1 MLPGPRQTLFR
12 AEALHEQ
19 RTLWLGRQTL
29 SLGLPAASLSAM
41 STVLL
46 IATALLVTFGS
57 YARRETLHGVMLP
70 SAGLVQVMA
79 PATGWVETLH
89 VKEGET
95 VSPDTRLYTLN
106 TDHTTKDGSAQQ
118 RVLQSLT
125 AERALLLS
133 QIERKT
139 QITEQENAQLLKKMA
154 NLSGMIQQMQA
165 GVAQKEE
172 FVRILT
178 KEFENYTRYIKQGI
192 GNLNEKNV
200 QQANWM
206 RNEDEL
212 QDLKT
217 RLLCLQGER
226 IDIQAKLENL
236 RLQSANEIDGLR
248 AKVSEVDEQITN
260 AEAKHAI
267 EIVSSSTGQVTA
279 IAVQQG
285 QVVQSGTRLLTV
297 VPADTRLQAEL
308 LAPSASIGFIRTGE
322 RVLLRYAAFPY
333 QKFGSYWGTVTEVS
347 HATLQP
353 DELKAFVPS
362 IPTVD
367 QSKTFYRVTVEP
379 DSRNV
384 IAYGRE
390 QTVEVSMQVDAGVL
404 LDRRPI
410 YEWILEPLYGMNGL

>member
-1 MLPGPRQTLFR
+1 M
-12 AEALHEQ
+12 HEQ

-178 KEFENYTRYIKQGI
+178 K
-192 GNLNEKNV
+192 
-200 QQANWM
+200 
-206 RNEDEL
+206 
-212 QDLKT
+212 
-217 RLLCLQGER
+217 
-226 IDIQAKLENL
+226 
-236 RLQSANEIDGLR
+236 
-248 AKVSEVDEQITN
+248 
-260 AEAKHAI
+260 
-267 EIVSSSTGQVTA
+267 
-279 IAVQQG
+279 
-285 QVVQSGTRLLTV
+285 
-297 VPADTRLQAEL
+297 
-308 LAPSASIGFIRTGE
+308 
-322 RVLLRYAAFPY
+322 
-333 QKFGSYWGTVTEVS
+333 
-347 HATLQP
+347 
-353 DELKAFVPS
+353 
-362 IPTVD
+362 
-367 QSKTFYRVTVEP
+367 
-379 DSRNV
+379 
-384 IAYGRE
+384 
-390 QTVEVSMQVDAGVL
+390 
-404 LDRRPI
+404 
-410 YEWILEPLYGMNGL
+410 

>member
-1 MLPGPRQTLFR
+1 
-12 AEALHEQ
+12 
-19 RTLWLGRQTL
+19 
-29 SLGLPAASLSAM
+29 
-41 STVLL
+41 
-46 IATALLVTFGS
+46 
-57 YARRETLHGVMLP
+57 
-70 SAGLVQVMA
+70 
-79 PATGWVETLH
+79 

-217 RLLCLQGER
+217 RLLRLQGER

-285 QVVQSGTRLLTV
+285 QIVQSGTRLLTV

>member
-217 RLLCLQGER
+217 RLLRLQGER

>member
-29 SLGLPAASLSAM
+29 SLGLPAASLSVM
-41 STVLL
+41 STVLP

-79 PATGWVETLH
+79 PAAGWVETLH

-106 TDHTTKDGSAQQ
+106 TDLTTKDGSAQQ

-178 KEFENYTRYIKQGI
+178 KEFENYMRYIKQGI

-212 QDLKT
+212 QDLET
-217 RLLCLQGER
+217 RLLRLQGER

-333 QKFGSYWGTVTEVS
+333 QKFGSYWGTVTELS

>member
-1 MLPGPRQTLFR
+1 
-12 AEALHEQ
+12 
-19 RTLWLGRQTL
+19 
-29 SLGLPAASLSAM
+29 M

-79 PATGWVETLH
+79 PAAGWVETLH

-95 VSPDTRLYTLN
+95 VSPGTRLYTLN
-106 TDHTTKDGSAQQ
+106 TDLTTRDGSAQE
-118 RVLQSLT
+118 RVLRSLT
-125 AERALLLS
+125 AQRDLLLT

-139 QITEQENAQLLKKMA
+139 QITLQEYAQLVKKML
-154 NLSGMIQQMQA
+154 NLSDMIRQMQES
-165 GVAQKEE
+165 VSMKEQ
-172 FVRILT
+172 FVSILA
-178 KEFENYTRYIKQGI
+178 KEFGDYTRYLKQGI

-217 RLLCLQGER
+217 RLLRLQGER
-226 IDIQAKLENL
+226 IDTQTKLENL
-236 RLQSANEIDGLR
+236 RLQSGNEIDGMR
-248 AKVSEVDEQITN
+248 SKIAEVDEQITN
-260 AEAKHAI
+260 AEAKRAI
-267 EIVSSSTGQVTA
+267 EIVASSAGQVTA
-279 IAVQQG
+279 IAAQQG
-285 QVVQSGTRLLTV
+285 QIVQSGTRMLTV
-297 VPADTRLQAEL
+297 VPAETHLQAEL
-308 LAPSASIGFIRTGE
+308 LAPSGSVGFVRPGE

-362 IPTVD
+362 IPTED
-367 QSKTFYRVTVEP
+367 QSKTFYRVTVAP
-379 DSRNV
+379 DSPNV
-384 IAYGRE
+384 MAYGQE
-390 QTVEVSMQVDAGVL
+390 QPVEVSMQVDAGVL

-410 YEWILEPLYGMNGL
+410 YEWILEPLYGMRGL

>member
-1 MLPGPRQTLFR
+1 
-12 AEALHEQ
+12 
-19 RTLWLGRQTL
+19 
-29 SLGLPAASLSAM
+29 
-41 STVLL
+41 
-46 IATALLVTFGS
+46 
-57 YARRETLHGVMLP
+57 
-70 SAGLVQVMA
+70 
-79 PATGWVETLH
+79 
-89 VKEGET
+89 
-95 VSPDTRLYTLN
+95 
-106 TDHTTKDGSAQQ
+106 
-118 RVLQSLT
+118 
-125 AERALLLS
+125 
-133 QIERKT
+133 
-139 QITEQENAQLLKKMA
+139 MA

-217 RLLCLQGER
+217 RLLRLQGER

-297 VPADTRLQAEL
+297 VPVDTRLQAEL

>member
-118 RVLQSLT
+118 RVLQSLM

-217 RLLCLQGER
+217 RLLRLQGER

>member
-29 SLGLPAASLSAM
+29 SLGLPAASLSVM

-79 PATGWVETLH
+79 PAAGWVETLH

-106 TDHTTKDGSAQQ
+106 TDLTTKDGSVQQ

-178 KEFENYTRYIKQGI
+178 KEFENYMRYIKQGS

-217 RLLCLQGER
+217 RLLRLQGER

-297 VPADTRLQAEL
+297 VPADNRLQAEL

-333 QKFGSYWGTVTEVS
+333 QKFGSYWGTVTELS